1 VVTGLGTLGSC
12 GAGPLALSRALA
24 SGVGSFKPIDHA
36 LLQRGVAG
44 ARTASLVGDLDLSA
58 WVAPS
63 AARRMS
69 TPSRFAVAASQM
81 ALRQSGAPTE
91 SLASTAVVLSTAF
104 GPSSFTER
112 LLRSLETEGPESA
125 SPFLFAECVANAP
138 AAQVAISCA
147 ATGPN
152 ITIVQRE
159 AGPLLA
165 VGRGA
170 GEVASGRAARALVG
184 AVDEMPPLAL
194 AVLDRFGAL
203 ARASGRGGEIA
214 RPFDLWRHGFVA
226 AEGATVVVL
235 EEEGAARRRGADV
248 LSRVRAWGSAFD
260 PTASRVGWGKGHE
273 SLGQSIGSGLER
285 ARLLPRDIDRIVS
298 GASGS
303 KGGDRLEGLTL
314 RELWRAAPLPVIVA
328 PKGVTGEYGGGFLA
342 AAFLA
347 AQATCLGP
355 TAGFEEPDPEI
366 GITPH
371 LGAPLS
377 LPSRVLVLAMAAGG
391 ACAWLV
397 LEKP

>member
-1 VVTGLGTLGSC
+1 M
-12 GAGPLALSRALA
+12 
-24 SGVGSFKPIDHA
+24 
-36 LLQRGVAG
+36 AG
-44 ARTASLVGDLDLSA
+44 ARNASLVGDLDLTA

-81 ALRQSGAPTE
+81 ALRQAGGEPGAGE
-91 SLASTAVVLSTAF
+91 STAVVLSTAL

-112 LLRSLETEGPESA
+112 LLRSLETEGPEAA

-138 AAQVAISCA
+138 AAQVAIACSA
-147 ATGPN
+147 IGPN
-152 ITIVQRE
+152 ITVVQRE

-165 VGRGA
+165 VARGA
-170 GEVASGRAARALVG
+170 GEVASGRTARALVG
-184 AVDEMPPLAL
+184 AVDEMPPLAH
-194 AVLDRFGAL
+194 AILDRFGAL
-203 ARASGRGGEIA
+203 ARPGGRGGEMA
-214 RPFDLWRHGFVA
+214 RPFDRWRHGFVA
-226 AEGATVVVL
+226 AEGATVIVL
-235 EEEGAARRRGADV
+235 EEEDAARRRGAEV

-260 PTASRVGWGKGHE
+260 PTASRVGWGEGHE
-273 SLGQSIGSGLER
+273 SLGRAIRRGLER

-303 KGGDRLEGLTL
+303 EGGDRVEGLTL
-314 RELWRAAPLPVIVA
+314 REVWQAAPLPVVLA

-347 AQATCLGP
+347 AQTSSLGP
-355 TAGFEEPDPEI
+355 TTGFEEPDPEI

-371 LGAPLS
+371 LGEPLS
-377 LPSRVLVLAMAAGG
+377 LPSRVLVQAMAAGG